1 MKKQTNNSALY
12 TLITVFFF
20 WGFFGAS
27 NGVFIPFCK
36 TYFQLDQFQAQL
48 VEFAFY
54 GAYFVG
60 ALILFI
66 WSSFSKKDILN
77 NWGYKK
83 GIIYGLLISAIGAFI
98 MWPAVNGSSFG
109 DTEVFYYV
117 LAVLFIV
124 GLGFALQQTAANP
137 FAVSLGDPSNGSNRL
152 NLAGGINSFGTA
164 IGPILIAVI
173 IFGSV
178 SLSSDEINNRII
190 DGELTLGPLQ
200 LLYLGVAIAFLLV
213 AAFFYFSKNL
223 PDAKNDE
230 PFEPANK
237 SMIILII
244 LTLVITI
251 CFGWIFYSYGEGFAN
266 KNFKSEIEK
275 VKKEVG
281 INLKITENEN
291 VSIQKLDFVFSK
303 ENPIDNLNMIDEKIV
318 KRRAKIS
325 KVDIANLKP
334 LGYSIDSIEKNPDNW
349 VKQDRKILFEL
360 TNDEA
365 IKKATPK
372 RVEEYR
378 LIALIIALV
387 LTFALIFFGYFRSSK
402 KPDGWGALK
411 YPQLA
416 WGMLAIFT
424 YVGVEVTIQ
433 SNLGELLKND
443 IGDGFN
449 ALGLKAMSE
458 AESAKYIALYW
469 GGLMIGRWTGSL
481 GVFNLSKIM
490 KRVLIFL
497 TPFIAFAVV
506 IAVNYLTSPISV
518 TEIGIFSILI
528 LIQIL
533 GFYLAKDNAVKTM
546 TIFSSFGIIAMLV
559 GIIEDGNLALF
570 SLLTGGLFCS
580 IMWPCIFSL
589 SIKGIGKYTSQGA
602 SFLVMMILGG
612 AIIPPL
618 QGKLADI
625 SGIQN
630 SYWVA
635 VICFVFLLIYSVMT
649 NKILTKQKLI

>member
-1 MKKQTNNSALY
+1 MKKQNNSALF

-54 GAYFVG
+54 GAYFIG

-83 GIIYGLLISAIGAFI
+83 GIIYGLLISAVGAFI
-98 MWPAVNGSSFG
+98 MWPAVNGSNFG
-109 DTEVFYYV
+109 DTQVFYYV

-137 FAVSLGDPSNGSNRL
+137 FAVSLGEPSTGSNRL

-164 IGPILIAVI
+164 IGPLLIAVI

-200 LLYLGVAIAFLLV
+200 LLYLGVAIAFLVV

-223 PDAKNDE
+223 PDGKNNE

-237 SMIILII
+237 SKNVLIS
-244 LTLVITI
+244 LTIVITI
-251 CFGWIFYSYGEGFAN
+251 CFGWIFYSYSSGFAEN
-266 KNFKSEIEK
+266 NFKNEIETVLNEKGYNVNNGEFESLTKGLEDDFFEYGDSIIDKLALERRGK
-275 VKKEVG
+275 VTK
-281 INLKITENEN
+281 TE
-291 VSIQKLDFVFSK
+291 IL
-303 ENPIDNLNMIDEKIV
+303 NPIGYNKDLV
-318 KRRAKIS
+318 
-325 KVDIANLKP
+325 P
-334 LGYSIDSIEKNPDNW
+334 LFK
-349 VKQDRKILFEL
+349 L
-360 TNDEA
+360 TDQEA
-365 IKKATPK
+365 LKKATPEW
-372 RVEEYR
+372 VELYR
-378 LIALIIALV
+378 L
-387 LTFALIFFGYFRSSK
+387 FALIFALIFTFGIIFYGYFSSSK
-402 KPDGWGALK
+402 NPDGWGALK

-433 SNLGELLKND
+433 SNLGELLKKDLGEGLNA
-443 IGDGFN
+443 IGLN
-449 ALGLKAMSE
+449 VMSE

-481 GVFNLSKIM
+481 GVFNLSKMM
-490 KRVLIFL
+490 KNILLFI
-497 TPFIAFAVV
+497 TPFIAFGVV
-506 IAVNYLTSPISV
+506 ISVNYLTSPISIM
-518 TEIGIFSILI
+518 EIGIFSILI
-528 LIQIL
+528 CIQIL

-546 TIFSSFGIIAMLV
+546 TIFSSLGIIAMIFGLFS
-559 GIIEDGNLALF
+559 DGNLALF

-625 SGIQN
+625 SGIQE

-635 VICFVFLLIYSVMT
+635 VICFIFLLIYSIMT

>member
-1 MKKQTNNSALY
+1 MKKQNNSALY

-54 GAYFVG
+54 GAYFAG

-83 GIIYGLLISAIGAFI
+83 GIVYGLLISAIGAFI
-98 MWPAVNGSSFG
+98 MWPAVNGSNFG
-109 DTEVFYYV
+109 DTQVFYYV

-137 FAVSLGDPSNGSNRL
+137 FAVSLGDPSTGSNRL
-152 NLAGGINSFGTA
+152 NLAGGVNSFGTA

-178 SLSSDEINNRII
+178 SLSSEEINNRIV

-237 SMIILII
+237 SKNVLIS
-244 LTLVITI
+244 LTIVITI
-251 CFGWIFYSYGEGFAN
+251 CFGWIFYSYGEGFA
-266 KNFKSEIEK
+266 KDNFQNEIEK
-275 VKKEVG
+275 IVS
-281 INLKITENEN
+281 ENGYN
-291 VSIQKLDFVFSK
+291 
-303 ENPIDNLNMIDEKIV
+303 IDNGEIELIDKTFNLEDNEINDITSV
-318 KRRAKIS
+318 LSSVDQISLERRTKVAKS
-325 KVDIANLKP
+325 ESLTPVGFNKQQNP
-334 LGYSIDSIEKNPDNW
+334 LFK
-349 VKQDRKILFEL
+349 L
-360 TNDEA
+360 TDQEA
-365 IKKATPK
+365 LKKATPEW
-372 RVEEYR
+372 VELYR
-378 LIALIIALV
+378 LYALL
-387 LTFALIFFGYFRSSK
+387 FALIFTFGIIFYGYISSSK

-433 SNLGELLKND
+433 SNLGELLKKD
-443 IGDGFN
+443 IGNGLN
-449 ALGLKAMSE
+449 AIGLNVMSE

-481 GVFNLSKIM
+481 GVFNLSKTM
-490 KRVLIFL
+490 KNTLLFI
-497 TPFIAFAVV
+497 TPFIAFGVV
-506 IAVNYLTSPISV
+506 IAVNYLTNPINI
-518 TEIGIFSILI
+518 TEIGIFSVLI
-528 LIQIL
+528 MIQIL

-546 TIFSSFGIIAMLV
+546 AIFSSFGIIAM
-559 GIIEDGNLALF
+559 IIGLYSEGNLALF

-635 VICFVFLLIYSVMT
+635 VICFVFLLIYSIMT

>member
-1 MKKQTNNSALY
+1 MKKQNNSALY

-48 VEFAFY
+48 IEFAFY

-83 GIIYGLLISAIGAFI
+83 GIVYGLLISAIGAFL
-98 MWPAVNGSSFG
+98 MWPAVNGSNFG
-109 DTEVFYYV
+109 DTQVFYYV

-137 FAVSLGDPSNGSNRL
+137 FAVSLGDPATGSNRL
-152 NLAGGINSFGTA
+152 NFAGGVNSFGTA

-178 SLSSDEINNRII
+178 SLSSEEINNRIV
-190 DGELTLGPLQ
+190 DGELTLWPLQ

-237 SMIILII
+237 SKNVLIS
-244 LTLVITI
+244 LTIVITI
-251 CFGWIFYSYGEGFAN
+251 CFGWIFYSYGEGYA
-266 KNFKSEIEK
+266 KDNFQNEIEK
-275 VKKEVG
+275 IVS
-281 INLKITENEN
+281 ENGYN
-291 VSIQKLDFVFSK
+291 
-303 ENPIDNLNMIDEKIV
+303 IDNGEIELIDKKFNVEDNEIN
-318 KRRAKIS
+318 
-325 KVDIANLKP
+325 DITSILS
-334 LGYSIDSIEKNPDNW
+334 SIDQMSLERRTKVAKSESLTPVGFN
-349 VKQDRKILFEL
+349 KQQNLLFKL
-360 TNDEA
+360 TDQEA
-365 IKKATPK
+365 LKKATPEW
-372 RVEEYR
+372 VELYR
-378 LIALIIALV
+378 LYALLIALIF
-387 LTFALIFFGYFRSSK
+387 TFGIIFYGYISSSK
-402 KPDGWGALK
+402 KPEGWGALK

-433 SNLGELLKND
+433 SNLGELLKKD
-443 IGDGFN
+443 IGNGLN
-449 ALGLKAMSE
+449 AIGLNVMSE

-481 GVFNLSKIM
+481 GVFNLSKTM
-490 KRVLIFL
+490 KNTLLFI
-497 TPFIAFAVV
+497 TPFIAFGVV
-506 IAVNYLTSPISV
+506 IAVNYLTNPINI
-518 TEIGIFSILI
+518 TEIGIFSVLI
-528 LIQIL
+528 MIQIL

-546 TIFSSFGIIAMLV
+546 AIFSSFGIIAM
-559 GIIEDGNLALF
+559 IIGLYSEGNLALF

-635 VICFVFLLIYSVMT
+635 VICFVFLLIYSIMT

>member
-83 GIIYGLLISAIGAFI
+83 GIIYGLLISSFGAFI

-109 DTEVFYYV
+109 DKEVFYYV

-137 FAVSLGDPSNGSNRL
+137 FAVSLGDPSTGSNRL
-152 NLAGGINSFGTA
+152 NLAGGVNSFGTA
-164 IGPILIAVI
+164 IGPIVIALI
-173 IFGSV
+173 IFGSA
-178 SLSSDEINNRII
+178 LSSDEINNRII

-200 LLYLGVAIAFLLV
+200 LLYLGVAIAFLLM

-230 PFEPANK
+230 PFESANK
-237 SMIILII
+237 SMIILIV
-244 LTLVITI
+244 LTFVITI

-275 VKKEVG
+275 VKKEFG
-281 INLKITENEN
+281 INLKTEEKEN

-303 ENPIDNLNMIDEKIV
+303 ENPIENVNIIDEKIV

-325 KVDIANLKP
+325 KVDMVNLKP
-334 LGYSIDSIEKNPDNW
+334 LGYSLDSIEKSPDNW
-349 VKQDRKILFEL
+349 IKQDRKILFEL

-365 IKKATPK
+365 IKKATPEWVEK
-372 RVEEYR
+372 RR
-378 LIALIIALV
+378 LYFSLFSLIF
-387 LTFALIFFGYFRSSK
+387 TFAIIFFGYLRSSK
-402 KPDGWGALK
+402 KPEGWGALK

-424 YVGVEVTIQ
+424 YVGVEVTIM
-433 SNLGELLKND
+433 SNLAGLLTED
-443 IGDGFN
+443 FSGGFN
-449 ALGLKAMSE
+449 ELGLKKISD

-506 IAVNYLTSPISV
+506 IAVNYFKDPISV

-528 LIQIL
+528 LFQIL

-546 TIFSSFGIIAMLV
+546 VIFSSFGIIAMLL
-559 GIIEDGNLALF
+559 GLATSGNLALF

-630 SYWVA
+630 SYSVA

>member
-1 MKKQTNNSALY
+1 MKKQNNSALY

-83 GIIYGLLISAIGAFI
+83 GIVYGLLISAIGAFI
-98 MWPAVNGSSFG
+98 MWPAVNGSNFG
-109 DTEVFYYV
+109 DTQVFYYV

-137 FAVSLGDPSNGSNRL
+137 FAVSLGDPSTGSNRL
-152 NLAGGINSFGTA
+152 NLAGGVNSFGTA
-164 IGPILIAVI
+164 IGPILIAII

-178 SLSSDEINNRII
+178 SLSSEEINNRIV

-237 SMIILII
+237 SKNVLIS
-244 LTLVITI
+244 LTIVITI
-251 CFGWIFYSYGEGFAN
+251 CFGWIFYSYGEGFA
-266 KNFKSEIEK
+266 KDNFQNEIEK
-275 VKKEVG
+275 IVS
-281 INLKITENEN
+281 ENGYN
-291 VSIQKLDFVFSK
+291 
-303 ENPIDNLNMIDEKIV
+303 IDNGEIELIDKTFNLEDNEINDITSV
-318 KRRAKIS
+318 LSSVDQISLERRTKVAKS
-325 KVDIANLKP
+325 ESLTPVGFNKQQNP
-334 LGYSIDSIEKNPDNW
+334 LFK
-349 VKQDRKILFEL
+349 L
-360 TNDEA
+360 TDQEA
-365 IKKATPK
+365 LKKATPEW
-372 RVEEYR
+372 VELYR
-378 LIALIIALV
+378 LYALLIV
-387 LTFALIFFGYFRSSK
+387 LIFTFGIIFYGYISSSK

-433 SNLGELLKND
+433 SNLGELLKKD
-443 IGDGFN
+443 IGNGLN
-449 ALGLKAMSE
+449 AIGLNVMSE

-481 GVFNLSKIM
+481 GVFNLSKTM
-490 KRVLIFL
+490 KNTLLFI
-497 TPFIAFAVV
+497 TPFIAFGVV
-506 IAVNYLTSPISV
+506 IAVNYLTNPINI
-518 TEIGIFSILI
+518 TEIGIFSVLI
-528 LIQIL
+528 MIQIL

-546 TIFSSFGIIAMLV
+546 AIFSSFGIIAM
-559 GIIEDGNLALF
+559 IIGLYSEGNLALF

-635 VICFVFLLIYSVMT
+635 VICFVFLLIYSIMT